1 MSEVTFPQT
10 AVTGSTQCV
19 GVTLVDDS
27 IVEDTE
33 QFSAQVTSTSEIT
46 LIASPSTATYSIVD
60 DVDSKLTTLGKHG
73 AYSPILSLSL
83 SLSLFVAAVTL
94 SISEESYTVGEDSGV
109 VQVCVQLTMGTMEGV
124 SAIASLTIQ
133 PGTAL
138 ESGKLANL
146 AMYYNA
152 YVLFLPSLSVCVCV
166 CLSLSPPPSLSLLQL
181 TMNHV
186 NFS

>member
-60 DVDSKLTTLGKHG
+60 DVDSKSTTLGKHET
-73 AYSPILSLSL
+73 YSPLL
-83 SLSLFVAAVTL
+83 
-94 SISEESYTVGEDSGV
+94 Y
-109 VQVCVQLTMGTMEGV
+109 
-124 SAIASLTIQ
+124 
-133 PGTAL
+133 
-138 ESGKLANL
+138 
-146 AMYYNA
+146 
-152 YVLFLPSLSVCVCV
+152 
-166 CLSLSPPPSLSLLQL
+166 LLQL
-181 TMNHV
+181 LHCQ
-186 NFS
+186 FQKRAIQ

>member
-60 DVDSKLTTLGKHG
+60 DDVDSKLMC
-73 AYSPILSLSL
+73 
-83 SLSLFVAAVTL
+83 
-94 SISEESYTVGEDSGV
+94 GEKD
-109 VQVCVQLTMGTMEGV
+109 
-124 SAIASLTIQ
+124 
-133 PGTAL
+133 
-138 ESGKLANL
+138 
-146 AMYYNA
+146 
-152 YVLFLPSLSVCVCV
+152 
-166 CLSLSPPPSLSLLQL
+166 
-181 TMNHV
+181 
-186 NFS
+186 